1 MLSRG
6 RNKVSGGKPGPI
18 ETRVLDLI
26 AETCGLVR
34 GELALTTP
42 LAEALDSLTLV
53 AVVTRIEA
61 AFDVVL
67 GSEEAIEL
75 LAARDIRELGR
86 LIARKLEL
94 ARESPQKRQKL
105 ELPGKPPR
113 A

>member
-1 MLSRG
+1 MLSSG
-6 RNKVSGGKPGPI
+6 ANKVPGEKPAPI

-26 AETCGLVR
+26 AETCGLVC
-34 GELALTTP
+34 GELAPTTP

-61 AFDVVL
+61 AFDIVL
-67 GSEEAIEL
+67 GSEETIEL
-75 LAARDIRELGR
+75 LAARDVGELGR

-94 ARESPQKRQKL
+94 ARESPQKHQKL
-105 ELPGKPPR
+105 ELPAKPLR